1 MFSPEWQQEAL
12 GVLLGKGRW
21 VLQEI
26 NLEQCLPETS
36 LKEADGFSNREFET
50 NKGADISVLGCWGV
64 AECPVPYQTGRL
76 NDWNSSSIKM

>member
-1 MFSPEWQQEAL
+1 MCKSENRASIILALIYLRRKDIFLTMFSPEWQQEAL

-36 LKEADGFSNREFET
+36 LKAADGISNREFDT
-50 NKGADISVLGCWGV
+50 SKRADISVLGC
-64 AECPVPYQTGRL
+64 
-76 NDWNSSSIKM
+76 